1 MGERYNLPDGVGRP
15 NPFLRTLLVWGLP
28 LLAWILLI
36 IGWLLID
43 RVPDWLR
50 LNKTIALIPK
60 VAGVA
65 VVIYAL
71 LEWV

>member
-1 MGERYNLPDGVGRP
+1 MTHAII
-15 NPFLRTLLVWGLP
+15 RTIV
-28 LLAWILLI
+28 LLI